1 LEDHL
6 FLYTN
11 VIEKDLG
18 GIIMKM
24 IEIKKLY
31 KDYGNQIAVDGIDLK
46 IEKGQIYGLLGPNG
60 AGKSTVIGMIC
71 GLIKKTSGEV
81 IYEEETNKI
90 RKWKENIGIVPQD
103 FALYWDLTAGENI
116 SFFCSLY
123 GFKGQDLKARVAK
136 TLEFVGLT
144 DVKDKKASEFSGGMK
159 RRLNIGCAI
168 AHSPKLIIMDEPTV
182 GIDPQSRNHII
193 ESVLK
198 LRDEGATIIY
208 TSHYMQEV
216 DDICDKIAI
225 IDKGHIIAEGTSE
238 ELKNLVE
245 DKNTLNLTVTK
256 KIEGLEDKLTEITG
270 VQKVTF
276 LDDEYKILTLRSSNL
291 ISNLVT
297 VVSENGGDIKNIVN
311 EEPSLETVFLA
322 LTGKKLRE

>member
-1 LEDHL
+1 
-6 FLYTN
+6 
-11 VIEKDLG
+11 
-18 GIIMKM
+18 MKM
-24 IEIKKLY
+24 LEIKKLY
-31 KDYGNQIAVDGIDLK
+31 KDYGNHVAVDGIDLK
-46 IEKGQIYGLLGPNG
+46 IQKGQIYGILGPNG
-60 AGKSTVIGMIC
+60 AGKSTTIGMIC
-71 GLIKKTSGEV
+71 GLVKKTSGEV

-103 FALYWDLTAGENI
+103 FALYWDLTAEENI

-123 GFKGQDLKARVAK
+123 GFKGQDLKDRTTK
-136 TLEFVGLT
+136 TLAFVGLT
-144 DVKDKKASEFSGGMK
+144 DVRSKKASEFSGGMK

-182 GIDPQSRNHII
+182 GIDPQSRNHIL

-216 DDICDKIAI
+216 DDICDRIAI
-225 IDKGHIIAEGTSE
+225 IDKGHIIAEGTSN

-245 DKNTLNLTVTK
+245 DKNTLNITVTK
-256 KIEGLEDKLTEITG
+256 KVNGLEDKLKEVTG
-270 VQKVTF
+270 VEKVIF
-276 LDDEYKILTLRSSNL
+276 SDNEYKISTLKSSNL
-291 ISNLVT
+291 ISNLVA
-297 VVSENGGDIKNIVN
+297 VISVNGGDIKNIVN

-322 LTGKKLRE
+322 LTGKNLRE

>member
-1 LEDHL
+1 L
-6 FLYTN
+6 
-11 VIEKDLG
+11 
-18 GIIMKM
+18 
-24 IEIKKLY
+24 EIKDIHKN
-31 KDYGNQIAVDGIDLK
+31 YGDQAAVDGIDLK
-46 IEKGQIYGLLGPNG
+46 IQSGQIYGVLGPNG
-60 AGKSTVIGMIC
+60 AGKSTLIGMIC
-71 GLIKKTSGEV
+71 GLIKKNSGEV
-81 IYEEETNKI
+81 VYEEQTNNI

-103 FALYWDLTAGENI
+103 FALYLDLTAEENI

-123 GFKGQDLKARVAK
+123 GFKGEELKARTAR

-144 DVKDKKASEFSGGMK
+144 DVKKKRASQFSGGMK

-182 GIDPQSRNHII
+182 GIDPQSRNHIL

-216 DDICDKIAI
+216 DDICDRIAI
-225 IDKGHIIAEGTSE
+225 VDKGRVIAEGTSS

-245 DKNTLNLTVTK
+245 GKNIFNITVAK
-256 KIEGLEDKLTEITG
+256 RVNGLEEKISAIPGVEKIT
-270 VQKVTF
+270 F
-276 LDDEYKILTLRSSNL
+276 SDNEYKISTSKSSNL
-291 ISNLVT
+291 IGNLVM
-297 VVSENGGDIKNIVN
+297 VISENGGDIKNIAS
-311 EEPSLETVFLA
+311 ESPSLETVFLA